1 MIYLLLV
8 LLLSFELFLGKRK
21 FHYKFPDGGEMA
33 EEYSMETN
41 VLVRRAWKKKNPIR
55 GAGEWEVEIGDPEPQ
70 FGAADDIGIKE
81 NSSAVSWLT

>member
-1 MIYLLLV
+1 
-8 LLLSFELFLGKRK
+8 
-21 FHYKFPDGGEMA
+21 MA

-81 NSSAVSWLT
+81 NSSAVS